1 MSEQNQTQT
10 ESKKPEQNTKQEFTL
25 HPMARIVLAGLLIIA
40 MVKWLP
46 IVEIMEVFFMVV
58 IIPLVLL
65 SLVGVIGNDTYN
77 MITTQIDKVKE
88 KVKEEVD
95 KATSINPNQESTN
108 A

>member
-1 MSEQNQTQT
+1 MSEQKTQTQ
-10 ESKKPEQNTKQEFTL
+10 EFKL

-95 KATSINPNQESTN
+95 KATSMETPKPETESTQ